1 LSSFELEDVKARYE
15 KGTYK
20 LIIDSITPRGG
31 PTYGATRVTVRAEG
45 IAALVD
51 AYPEPRCKFGSNSK
65 IVEADY
71 IKCSTAPAGFYA
83 KEKAGGAKSDTCIQ
97 CEAAPK
103 SDTPEIIPLT
113 VSLTGKFDDTQS
125 SHPYRYYEPLVVKGI
140 YPRYGPKDGDS
151 VVQVWGDNFLDLGD
165 DFRCNF
171 GSHST

>member
-1 LSSFELEDVKARYE
+1 MLSILLFEPFVGADESVSQFVNKRALEDDPDNMILDGADADQDPKTAGVEASKGVVNSDGSDDKADQPAPVAAGKQTSFELEDVKARYE

-31 PTYGATRVTVRAEG
+31 PTYGATRVTIRAEG

-83 KEKAGGAKSDTCIQ
+83 KEKAGGAKGDTCI
-97 CEAAPK
+97 
-103 SDTPEIIPLT
+103 
-113 VSLTGKFDDTQS
+113 
-125 SHPYRYYEPLVVKGI
+125 
-140 YPRYGPKDGDS
+140 
-151 VVQVWGDNFLDLGD
+151 
-165 DFRCNF
+165 
-171 GSHST
+171 